1 MSLKYIMSK
10 KIFKTGAVEL
20 EGATSEGVPI
30 ISLA

>member
-1 MSLKYIMSK
+1 MSK